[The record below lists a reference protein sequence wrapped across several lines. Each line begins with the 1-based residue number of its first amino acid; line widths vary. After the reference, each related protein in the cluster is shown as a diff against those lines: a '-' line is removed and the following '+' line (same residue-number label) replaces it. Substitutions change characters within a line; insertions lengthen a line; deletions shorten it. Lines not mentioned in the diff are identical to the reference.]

1 MTVCHAS
8 AVRAADAPVKLDVES
23 LRVFREVVAS
33 DGFTAAGERLGITQS
48 AVSHK
53 IRRLEERIGM
63 DLMRREGQSVILTAD
78 GRDLLAHADE
88 IIDAHDKAVDYFQR
102 SELTGTV
109 RLGCNEEVAATQL
122 ADVASRFRRTHP
134 DVSLEI
140 RVQDS
145 AYVADWLDGD
155 EIDIALIQV
164 LDVNDAVRSTDE
176 VWRRDELQVVQG
188 TIADFDNVETV
199 PLISFGPRCLYE
211 PWLTTELDASGRA
224 HRHAMECPSI
234 QGVQAAV
241 EAGLGVAVLNTP
253 NLTETMR
260 PWAGLGSLELPAVAF
275 VLRTAVS
282 QASSE
287 LIDALRHHL
296 SASLSTQRAHV

>member
-1 MTVCHAS
+1 MGL
-8 AVRAADAPVKLDVES
+8 ADAPVKLDVES

-33 DGFTAAGERLGITQS
+33 DGFTAAGDRLGMTQS

-63 DLMRREGQSVILTAD
+63 ELMRREGQTVTLTAD

-88 IIDAHDKAVDYFQR
+88 IVDAHDKAVDYFKR

-109 RLGCNEEVAATQL
+109 RLGCNEEVAATEL

-145 AYVADWLDGD
+145 AYVAEWLDRGEVD
-155 EIDIALIQV
+155 VALIQV
-164 LDVNDAVRSTDE
+164 LDVEEAIRSTDE
-176 VWRRDELQVVQG
+176 VWRRDELRVVQG
-188 TIADFDNVETV
+188 EAADFDDAETL

-211 PWLTTELDASGRA
+211 PWLTAQLDAAGRA

-253 NLTETMR
+253 NLTASMR
-260 PWAGLGSLELPAVAF
+260 PWSGLGSLELPAVAF
-275 VLRTAVS
+275 VLRTSTAQGS
-282 QASSE
+282 NE
-287 LIDALRHHL
+287 LVDALRHHL
-296 SASLSTQRAHV
+296 SAAFSNQGAHP

>member
-1 MTVCHAS
+1 MGMT
-8 AVRAADAPVKLDVES
+8 ADSPVKLDVES

-33 DGFTAAGERLGITQS
+33 DGFTAAGDRLGMTQS

-63 DLMRREGQSVILTAD
+63 ELMRREGQSVILTAD
-78 GRDLLAHADE
+78 GQDLLAHAEE
-88 IIDAHDKAVDYFQR
+88 IVVAHDKAVDYFQR
-102 SELTGTV
+102 SDLAGTV

-134 DVSLEI
+134 DVALEI

-145 AYVADWLDGD
+145 AYVADWLDAG
-155 EIDIALIQV
+155 EIDVALIQV
-164 LDVNDAVRSTDE
+164 LDIGDAVRSTDE
-176 VWRRDELQVVQG
+176 VWRRDELRVVQG
-188 TIADFDNVETV
+188 DAADFDDAETL

-211 PWLTTELDASGRA
+211 PWLTTELDAAGRA

-253 NLTETMR
+253 NLTTSMR
-260 PWAGLGSLELPAVAF
+260 PWKGLGSLELPAVAF
-275 VLRTAVS
+275 VLRTFA
-282 QASSE
+282 APGSSE
-287 LIDALRHHL
+287 IVDALRHHL
-296 SASLSTQRAHV
+296 SAALSSKGARP

>member
-1 MTVCHAS
+1 MLLSVGMT
-8 AVRAADAPVKLDVES
+8 ADAPVKLDVES

-33 DGFTAAGERLGITQS
+33 DGFTAAGDRLGMTQS

-53 IRRLEERIGM
+53 IRRLEERLGM
-63 DLMRREGQSVILTAD
+63 ELMRREGQTVTLTAD

-88 IIDAHDKAVDYFQR
+88 IVDAHDKAVDYFQR
-102 SELTGTV
+102 SDLAGTV

-134 DVSLEI
+134 DVALEI

-145 AYVADWLDGD
+145 AYVADWLDTG
-155 EIDIALIQV
+155 EIDVALLQV
-164 LDVNDAVRSTDE
+164 LDIGEAVRQTDD

-188 TIADFDNVETV
+188 EAADFDDAAVL

-211 PWLTTELDASGRA
+211 PWLTTELDDAVRP

-253 NLTETMR
+253 NLTDDMR
-260 PWAGLGSLELPAVAF
+260 PWNGMGRLRLPTVAF
-275 VLRTAVS
+275 VLRTATEPG
-282 QASSE
+282 ADE
-287 LIDALRHHL
+287 LVDALRHHL
-296 SASLSTQRAHV
+296 SEALSSQGVRP